1 MEKDYV
7 LDTAEITK
15 KRYDEIDR
23 LLTDD
28 EILKDSDK
36 VRSLNIEH
44 SNIEETVN
52 LYNQYL

>member
-36 VRSLNIEH
+36 FAV
-44 SNIEETVN
+44 
-52 LYNQYL
+52 

>member
-23 LLTDD
+23 LLIKLTDGP
-28 EILKDSDK
+28 I
-36 VRSLNIEH
+36 IAP
-44 SNIEETVN
+44 
-52 LYNQYL
+52 